1 MNEEQRNLI
10 LWIRAVEEADTDC
23 DLLSESARDRAS
35 KRARPLD
42 PETAP
47 AETFLIGRA
56 ELLAETVR
64 TREPG
69 LEGALRATR
78 VPPAW
83 ALALPGFVLGL
94 CLEVLAPNPQ
104 INLLALPLLG
114 IVVWNLL
121 IFGVELLGLPT
132 GRGGRLPVWLGG
144 SLTQRRLRRAG
155 WVKEGRSELRAAV
168 VARFGALWL
177 KEGAEA
183 AALRWRL
190 RFHLLSVGLA
200 GGMVAGLYTAGFAL
214 AYQATWESTFLDA
227 EAVHGLFRWLLAPSS
242 WLLEGGLPSA
252 SQIAGIEA
260 PGKVPAAPWIH
271 RWALSLLCWVGLP
284 RLGLALAYAR
294 SARRAETEA
303 ELILEDGYY
312 DRLLG
317 WRELGGKAAVVL
329 PYSTRLGPSASPLLR
344 ELVFELLGNRTAL
357 RVTEPVAY
365 GGDLA
370 EVLGEE
376 AAAVY
381 VVVFNLAQSPEQ
393 EVHGRAL
400 ETLVE
405 RILRAGRGRLL
416 VLLDEEAYASR
427 ADESRLSERR
437 RSWQRVAREAGL
449 VAVPFAGSDHLSHAT
464 LDAAARELRNV
475 GGDPP

>member
-1 MNEEQRNLI
+1 
-10 LWIRAVEEADTDC
+10 
-23 DLLSESARDRAS
+23 
-35 KRARPLD
+35 
-42 PETAP
+42 
-47 AETFLIGRA
+47 
-56 ELLAETVR
+56 
-64 TREPG
+64 
-69 LEGALRATR
+69 
-78 VPPAW
+78 
-83 ALALPGFVLGL
+83 VLGS
-94 CLEVLAPNPQ
+94 CLEVLDPNPQ

-114 IVVWNLL
+114 IVAWNLL
-121 IFGVELLGLPT
+121 VFGAELLGGAP

-144 SLTQRRLRRAG
+144 SLTHRRLRRAG
-155 WVKEGRSELRAAV
+155 WVKEGRSELRSAV

-177 KEGAEA
+177 KEGSDV
-183 AALRWRL
+183 AALRWRQ

-242 WLLEGGLPSA
+242 WFLEGGLPGIE
-252 SQIAGIEA
+252 QIAEIEA
-260 PGKVPAAPWIH
+260 PENTPAAAWIH

-284 RLGLALAYAR
+284 RLGLAVAYFI
-294 SARRAETEA
+294 STKRAEAEA
-303 ELILEDGYY
+303 LLALEDGYY
-312 DRLLG
+312 SRLLG
-317 WRELGGKAAVVL
+317 WRELGGKSAVVL

-344 ELVFELLGNRTAL
+344 ELIFELLGNRTAL
-357 RVTEPVAY
+357 RVTEAVPY
-365 GGDLA
+365 GGDLE

-376 AAAVY
+376 GAAVY

-400 ETLVE
+400 ETLVQ

-416 VLLDEEAYASR
+416 VLLDEEAYAAR

-449 VAVPFAGSDHLSHAT
+449 VAVPFAGSDRLSHAT
-464 LDAAARELRNV
+464 LDAAARELRNA
-475 GGDPP
+475 GGSAL